1 MDNSTTNNN
10 RNNMED
16 TESILST
23 MRTQE
28 LQYLAIHH
36 LQITKKTPATASI
49 VDVSCRQQV
58 CRWIFHTT
66 NTIGMQT
73 ETATIAIGYLDR
85 FMSTNVP
92 RANRARCNRR
102 EYQLIGLTCLYIAVK
117 ITEPVLLSA
126 DVMSEISRGT
136 YSEETIKCCERHVL
150 ATLQWKLSGPTS
162 NQFIHYLLQ
171 LVVAAPRED
180 SDKTIEI
187 CSVAQGQVEVAVI
200 DAACVPLRRSTIAI
214 AAILN
219 ALQEQQEDTDNC
231 NDDQATAPQDE
242 DTTEVTTTPALSS
255 DKEQELISKISNV
268 VGYDITESQMIHVCR
283 ERLANLLSRRKKI
296 SRANSRK
303 PVCPSSPKS
312 VNC

>member
-1 MDNSTTNNN
+1 MG
-10 RNNMED
+10 D

-23 MRTQE
+23 MLTQE

-49 VDVSCRQQV
+49 VTVSCRQQV

-150 ATLQWKLSGPTS
+150 ATLQWRLSGPTS

-171 LVVAAPRED
+171 LVVAAPREED
-180 SDKTIEI
+180 SDKTTIKI

-219 ALQEQQEDTDNC
+219 ALQEQQEDTDNNG
-231 NDDQATAPQDE
+231 NDDQAAAPQDE

-268 VGYDITESQMIHVCR
+268 VGYDIIESQMIHVCR
-283 ERLANLLSRRKKI
+283 ERLANLSSRRKKTI
-296 SRANSRK
+296 SRANRK

-312 VNC
+312 VN